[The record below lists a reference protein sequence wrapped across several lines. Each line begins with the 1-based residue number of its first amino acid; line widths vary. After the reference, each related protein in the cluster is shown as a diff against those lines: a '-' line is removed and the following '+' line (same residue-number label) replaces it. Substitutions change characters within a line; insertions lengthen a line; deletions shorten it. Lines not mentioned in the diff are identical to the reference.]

1 MSAVASTF
9 VQDALVGLIVGAAA
23 LYVGRAGWRRVKA
36 LLASSTPAARD
47 DGVPGPLGSTLAR
60 PGHAASGCD
69 GCSGCGKSGGAC

>member
-1 MSAVASTF
+1 MSAWASTF